1 MRSALVR
8 NTVLLLLAASG
19 IALAR
24 FHRVQATEH
33 FLESQSYEDVYYLPP
48 AEWLPALS
56 FGYQEAL
63 ADLIWMK
70 SLVYIGDEFIDRG
83 DLENVF
89 RYGEAMVGLDPDFER
104 VYRWVGT
111 LGVYRPEGVTPDDV
125 WRTVDFLQRGV
136 DRWPD
141 DGRLAW
147 ELAATLA
154 YELPNFIEDQEV
166 RDQARERALPY
177 FMRAVRLGNAP
188 EWMALGNIRRLQAL
202 GQNERALAHLEE
214 MYATV
219 SDPELAAELEAQM
232 VELRGEGEAEAL
244 RHSREELLE
253 NHQRDFPWITPT
265 LYLLVGERPVI
276 DSAELRRNRYLP
288 AHDELD

>member
-1 MRSALVR
+1 MRSPLVR
-8 NTVLLLLAASG
+8 NVALLFGCIVG
-19 IALAR
+19 IAVAR
-24 FHRVQATEH
+24 FHRASATEH
-33 FLESQSYEDVYYLPP
+33 FLNSQSYEDVYYLPP
-48 AEWLPALS
+48 AEWLPPLS

-70 SLVYIGDEFIDRG
+70 SLIYIGEEFIDEG

-253 NHQRDFPWITPT
+253 NHQRDFPWIAPT